1 MIANSLISFIY
12 LSIKH
17 VVLIF
22 IKESLY
28 NFTETREM
36 WQQRRENSC
45 YCIEGF
51 PGCSVVKNLPANAGD
66 AGSIPDPT
74 CRGVTKPV
82 AQLLSLCSRAWKPQL
97 LDPHAATAETHM
109 L

>member
-1 MIANSLISFIY
+1 MIASSLISFIY

-36 WQQRRENSC
+36 WQHIGEKFLLLHQ
-45 YCIEGF
+45 G
-51 PGCSVVKNLPANAGD
+51 LPW
-66 AGSIPDPT
+66 
-74 CRGVTKPV
+74 
-82 AQLLSLCSRAWKPQL
+82 LLSGKESAFQCKTQVPSLI
-97 LDPHAATAETHM
+97 PHAVE
-109 L
+109 